1 MALAPARTKYRKSMK
16 GSRAGNAK
24 RGNTLAFGEFGLQS
38 LTRGPMTGQQIE
50 AARVTISRH
59 LKRKGKLWIR
69 VFPHKPI
76 TKKAAETRMGQ
87 GKGAVEY
94 YVAVIKPGAVLFE
107 LAGVPTT
114 VAKEAFRLGDVKL
127 PFHCRFIQ
135 RDSNVA

>member
-1 MALAPARTKYRKSMK
+1 
-16 GSRAGNAK
+16 
-24 RGNTLAFGEFGLQS
+24 
-38 LTRGPMTGQQIE
+38 MTGQQIE

-114 VAKEAFRLGDVKL
+114 VAKEAFRLADAKL
-127 PFHCRFIQ
+127 PFRCRFIQ
-135 RDSNVA
+135 RETHAA